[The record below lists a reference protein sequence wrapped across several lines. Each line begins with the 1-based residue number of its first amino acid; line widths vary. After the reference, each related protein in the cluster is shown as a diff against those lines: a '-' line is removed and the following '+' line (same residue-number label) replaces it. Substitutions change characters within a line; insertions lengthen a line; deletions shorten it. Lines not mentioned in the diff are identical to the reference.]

1 MYQVS
6 AAGYEIRVIYELPTS
21 SFFNQ
26 RSAFDISKNLYKVP
40 STMYHDLSEERFG
53 SEYESIL
60 CT

>member
-26 RSAFDISKNLYKVP
+26 RSAFDINLGAVSRTSY
-40 STMYHDLSEERFG
+40 F
-53 SEYESIL
+53 
-60 CT
+60 C